1 MPTPRQYAT
10 NADRQAAYR
19 ARARALRASTPAFPT
34 PRIGPRHWDRV
45 IAQAQGLLGQVA
57 GEMATYEEERSETWQ
72 ESERGERFM
81 ARVEAL
87 EEIIELLSDLSSAHN
102 R

>member
-1 MPTPRQYAT
+1 
-10 NADRQAAYR
+10 
-19 ARARALRASTPAFPT
+19 
-34 PRIGPRHWDRV
+34 
-45 IAQAQGLLGQVA
+45 
-57 GEMATYEEERSETWQ
+57 MATYEEERSETWQ

>member
-1 MPTPRQYAT
+1 
-10 NADRQAAYR
+10 
-19 ARARALRASTPAFPT
+19 
-34 PRIGPRHWDRV
+34 V

-57 GEMATYEEERSETWQ
+57 GEMATYGEERSEIWQ

-87 EEIIELLSDLSSAHN
+87 EEIIELLSDLSSVHD